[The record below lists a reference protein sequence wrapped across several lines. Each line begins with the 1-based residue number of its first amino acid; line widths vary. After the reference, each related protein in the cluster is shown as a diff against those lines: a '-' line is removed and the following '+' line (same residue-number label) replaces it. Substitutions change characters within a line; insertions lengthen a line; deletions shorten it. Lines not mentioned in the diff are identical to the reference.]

1 RAGNKKLHNIHGDI
15 LSARCI
21 DDCGAEDVFWTAP
34 LKEVPPHCD
43 CGAFLRPNVIWFG
56 ESLPFQVLDQSLNDI
71 ALAKILLV
79 IGTSGVVHPVASFP
93 LMAKRNG
100 SFLIEFNIEPTPLSP
115 LMDLTFFGPVE
126 KPLPEFIK
134 KLSLQDS

>member
-1 RAGNKKLHNIHGDI
+1 MHFGIEKVLSVDPNLAHFSLQTLEDNGLLISVVTQNVDGLHARAGNKKLHNIHGDI

-71 ALAKILLV
+71 HN
-79 IGTSGVVHPVASFP
+79 SH
-93 LMAKRNG
+93 
-100 SFLIEFNIEPTPLSP
+100 
-115 LMDLTFFGPVE
+115 
-126 KPLPEFIK
+126 
-134 KLSLQDS
+134 